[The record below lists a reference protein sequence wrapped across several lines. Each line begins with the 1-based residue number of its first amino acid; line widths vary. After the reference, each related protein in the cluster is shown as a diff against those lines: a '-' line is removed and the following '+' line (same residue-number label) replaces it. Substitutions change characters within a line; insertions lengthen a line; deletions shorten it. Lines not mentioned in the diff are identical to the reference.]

1 MERNLF
7 SVLANLGQA
16 VDMGVLIPED
26 FPFAL
31 LTNDAEQQVVRVL
44 RDGLRDGWFII
55 PNVGMSARRDF
66 QLDIVLLH
74 AEQGVLNLEVKGHRI
89 EVRDGIWRSG
99 RHPSQRLQPQ
109 PYQQAQSNAFALRDL
124 LRSECG
130 LPNLNVEYGVA
141 FPNTTSFEGRL
152 PPEVNRAQLVIA
164 SDLDD
169 PQHAVDLLM
178 THRWGNHPLS
188 QDEIES
194 IVHVLCPSATFSWDP
209 LAQANS
215 ARSRLDD
222 ICQEQIKAMAG
233 LDMNTR
239 VAVTGAAGTGKSRL
253 AASWA
258 LRAFHREER
267 TLVTCYNEPLAAQLR
282 RRLPE
287 DDSLRIGP
295 FLTTALSLEGMEP
308 LVPPPDAGDDWWNVH
323 AVGHLLRYW
332 HQVTE
337 QFDTIIIDEAQ
348 DFSPAWIAA
357 LEMLLDPEGPR
368 RVLLLADE
376 QQMLYQRGFTTP
388 LAADGW
394 TRCELVVNCRN
405 SYSIGNLIRRR
416 LNGAPAPLN
425 RPEASGIRWIKAE
438 DQLAAVAVVQEQ
450 LHKLLVDQGR
460 DPSTILVETTDS
472 TTRTALRTQANLVAW
487 EQASSEPGQV
497 VCENV
502 HRAKGLEVDTVLF
515 VCPDSEVDDTLL
527 YIGLSRAVVEL
538 IVVAPQALATR
549 LGLEQESAGN
559 VTSP

>member
-1 MERNLF
+1 
-7 SVLANLGQA
+7 
-16 VDMGVLIPED
+16 MGVLIPED

-31 LTNDAEQQVVRVL
+31 LKNDAERQVVRVL

-55 PNVGMSARRDF
+55 PNVGMSAHRDF

-74 AEQGVLNLEVKGHRI
+74 PEQGVLNLEVKGHRI

-109 PYQQAQSNAFALRDL
+109 PYQQAQSNAFALRDF
-124 LRSECG
+124 LRSECD
-130 LPNLNVEYGVA
+130 LPNLHVEYGVA
-141 FPNTTSFEGRL
+141 FPNTTSFDGRL
-152 PPEVNRAQLVIA
+152 PPEVNRAQLLIGP
-164 SDLDD
+164 DLEDA
-169 PQHAVDLLM
+169 QHAVDLLM
-178 THRWGNHPLS
+178 THRWGNQTLK

-194 IVHVLCPSATFSWDP
+194 IVHVLCPTATFSWDP
-209 LAQANS
+209 LAQTSS

-222 ICQEQIKAMAG
+222 ICEEQIKAMAG
-233 LDMNTR
+233 LDLNTR

-258 LRAFHREER
+258 LRSLHRDER

-287 DDSLRIGP
+287 DDSLRIGA
-295 FLTTALSLEGMEP
+295 FLTMALNLEGMEP
-308 LVPPPDAGDDWWNVH
+308 LDPPADAGDEWWNVH

-425 RPEASGIRWIKAE
+425 RPEASGIRWIQAE
-438 DQLAAVAVVQEQ
+438 DQQAAVAAVKDQLTQLVQVEQ
-450 LHKLLVDQGR
+450 R
-460 DPSTILVETTDS
+460 DPSSILVETTDS
-472 TTRTALRTQANLVAW
+472 ATRHALRDQAGLVPW
-487 EQASSEPGQV
+487 EAAVAEPGHV

-515 VCPDSEVDDTLL
+515 VCPDNEVDDTLL

-538 IVVAPQALATR
+538 IIVAPQAVAKR
-549 LGLEQESAGN
+549 LGLEPATAGN

>member
-1 MERNLF
+1 
-7 SVLANLGQA
+7 
-16 VDMGVLIPED
+16 MGVLIPED
-26 FPFAL
+26 FPLASL
-31 LTNDAEQQVVRVL
+31 KNEAEQQVVRVL

-55 PNVGMSARRDF
+55 PNVGMSGRRDF
-66 QLDIVLLH
+66 QIDIVLLH
-74 AEQGVLNLEVKGHRI
+74 REHGVLNLEVKGHRI
-89 EVRDGIWRSG
+89 EVRDGIWCSG
-99 RHPSQRLQPQ
+99 RHPSKPLKQQ
-109 PYQQAQSNAFALRDL
+109 PYDQAKSNAFELRDL
-124 LRSECG
+124 LRSECD
-130 LPNLNVEYGVA
+130 LPNLHVEYGVA

-152 PPEVNRAQLVIA
+152 PPEVNRAQLLIA

-178 THRWGNHPLS
+178 THRWGNQPLS
-188 QDEIES
+188 QDALES
-194 IVHVLCPSATFSWDP
+194 IVDVLCPNATFSWDP

-233 LDMNTR
+233 LDVNTR

-253 AASWA
+253 AANWA

-287 DDSLRIGP
+287 DDSLRIGA
-295 FLTTALSLEGMEP
+295 FLTLALSLEGMEP
-308 LVPPPDAGDDWWNVH
+308 LVPPADAGDEWWNVH

-405 SYSIGNLIRRR
+405 SFSIGNLIRRR

-425 RPEASGIRWIKAE
+425 RPEAAGIRWIQADNLE
-438 DQLAAVAVVQEQ
+438 SAVAAVQEQ
-450 LHKLLVDQGR
+450 LHQLVTVEAR

-472 TTRTALRTQANLVAW
+472 TTRHALRAHSNLVPW
-487 EQASSEPGQV
+487 EQAATTPGQV

-515 VCPDSEVDDTLL
+515 VCTDSQVEDTLL

-538 IVVAPQALATR
+538 TVIGPKALADR
-549 LGLEQESAGN
+549 LGL
-559 VTSP
+559 